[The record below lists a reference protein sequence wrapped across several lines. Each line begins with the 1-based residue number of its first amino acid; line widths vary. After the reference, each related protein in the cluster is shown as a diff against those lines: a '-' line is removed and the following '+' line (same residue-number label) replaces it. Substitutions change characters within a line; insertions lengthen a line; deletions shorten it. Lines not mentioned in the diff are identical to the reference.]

1 MRTRNSDEG
10 LRKLER
16 AAAVGGPLE
25 QARLLTK
32 KARSGEISS
41 LHVEVAAALGHPIAR
56 LVLGGSAPKELKR
69 EYDQRLRAALA
80 MAGPCVAAAWAAD
93 ALERWL
99 SVLDGDGK
107 CAVANVIALAR
118 ELAEHGSISKKRAE
132 KVRDAAFEADEAAIP
147 HSVAR
152 SVTSGA
158 DALAVG
164 LTWFSPKLTKKNA
177 TMMAIQTFGVVSD
190 VSAAAYRAAEPVPP
204 GEVGPKT
211 PKRQKA
217 HDDEKA
223 WAMLRLAEY
232 LLGERRVGC
241 KAPGDRGADWI
252 KLQEEEEAE
261 EAKFDKIFEEILAEH
276 AKEGRKK
283 RNSDEG
289 LRRLERLARSGD
301 SDAVHQLA
309 REWVRRGIVR
319 VGSPVT
325 DGHGQKLI
333 VREIQE
339 HPGFTLVVVEPEV
352 TRPGVV
358 HAMDLTVLG
367 LDIGHEQGIPEYAR
381 VWPRDQEVGVTRRN
395 SDERLRRL
403 ERAWLTARSD
413 SEALHAY
420 VRELERTGRARSM
433 WGSTLTA
440 DLTTLSDTDL
450 QLLQVLGELPPV
462 TSETSERLD
471 AIGREIERRKPP
483 LPVIVRAWEDPT
495 ERRRRLRPGE
505 TERFWVRGRLY
516 DPPSHIEG
524 ILRRAGARIAPR
536 SKEYGELHRPEVV
549 VFSGLTPFAAQ
560 EAMRHAGLYLF
571 VEPKTW
577 GGDALPELRQSPSLI
592 FLFPTEFCAPPD
604 ECDSV
609 MWERDRGRWRFG
621 SWECANYRAVT
632 DRTRA
637 ATDEE
642 VAPAIAAFSE
652 EFGRRLRV
660 YARSK
665 LEFDLARRAAARR

>member
-1 MRTRNSDEG
+1 MRT
-10 LRKLER
+10 
-16 AAAVGGPLE
+16 
-25 QARLLTK
+25 
-32 KARSGEISS
+32 
-41 LHVEVAAALGHPIAR
+41 
-56 LVLGGSAPKELKR
+56 
-69 EYDQRLRAALA
+69 
-80 MAGPCVAAAWAAD
+80 
-93 ALERWL
+93 
-99 SVLDGDGK
+99 
-107 CAVANVIALAR
+107 
-118 ELAEHGSISKKRAE
+118 
-132 KVRDAAFEADEAAIP
+132 
-147 HSVAR
+147 
-152 SVTSGA
+152 
-158 DALAVG
+158 
-164 LTWFSPKLTKKNA
+164 
-177 TMMAIQTFGVVSD
+177 
-190 VSAAAYRAAEPVPP
+190 
-204 GEVGPKT
+204 
-211 PKRQKA
+211 
-217 HDDEKA
+217 
-223 WAMLRLAEY
+223 
-232 LLGERRVGC
+232 
-241 KAPGDRGADWI
+241 
-252 KLQEEEEAE
+252 
-261 EAKFDKIFEEILAEH
+261 
-276 AKEGRKK
+276 

-339 HPGFTLVVVEPEV
+339 HPVFTLVVVEPEV

-358 HAMDLTVLG
+358 YAMDLTVLG

-395 SDERLRRL
+395 SDERLRQL

-420 VRELERTGRARSM
+420 ARELERTGRARSM
-433 WGSTLTA
+433 WDSSLTA

-462 TSETSERLD
+462 TGETGERLD

-483 LPVIVRAWEDPT
+483 LPVIVRAWEDPS
-495 ERRRRLRPGE
+495 EQRRRLRPGE

-516 DPPSHIEG
+516 DPPSRIEG

-560 EAMRHAGLYLF
+560 EAIRHAGLYLF

-642 VAPAIAAFSE
+642 VAPAVAAFSE

-665 LEFDLARRAAARR
+665 LEFDLARRDAARR